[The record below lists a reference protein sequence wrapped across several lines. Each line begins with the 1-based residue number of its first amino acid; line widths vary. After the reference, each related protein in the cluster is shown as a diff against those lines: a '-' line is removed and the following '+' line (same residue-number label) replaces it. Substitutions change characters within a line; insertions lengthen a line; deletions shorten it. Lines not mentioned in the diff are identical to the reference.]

1 MSDGSEYT
9 RRSRFRLG
17 PTVIAPLVIAA
28 FVGLNLLYVAF
39 ACPFD
44 LSPDEAH
51 YWDWSRHLDYCYYSK
66 GPLVAWLIRGSCAAF
81 GDTPF
86 AVRLPAVLCSGL
98 LLLGLHRLT
107 ARATGDT
114 RLALGVVLVAMT
126 LPPVTAGSV
135 LMTIDPPFLACWV
148 WAAVLFQD
156 GEARRAGLLVALGTL
171 AKLTMLLFPACVLG
185 WLVATRQPFA
195 RRHVVFFTLSALG
208 LVPLLVWNAAHDWL
222 GVRHLL
228 GHGGAGE
235 PVAGPIGVLALLGG
249 QLGLLG
255 VWFVFWLLAAVRFR
269 SDARTA
275 FLWWLSVPVF
285 GLFLLAS
292 FRTTGQ
298 PNWPLPAYLTGA
310 VLAAVWVKGRWPQRA
325 IRVWVW
331 AAVGV
336 GVAAGGVLRYPGVV
350 RPALAWLVPSPTA
363 DRPAPVRQLD
373 PTARLL
379 GWRHLAERVDAVRD
393 RIAAETGEEPLLAG
407 MTWVIPGELGFYCRG
422 HPTVYSFGA
431 ALADRFSQ
439 YDVWRPNPVADA
451 QAFAGRTFIYVGEG
465 IPDGAFRQVE
475 LAEVVVARDNYIPV
489 ANWKIWVCR
498 GFLGFRN
505 PADRD
510 HPIRY

>member
-1 MSDGSEYT
+1 MAIGWY
-9 RRSRFRLG
+9 L
-17 PTVIAPLVIAA
+17 
-28 FVGLNLLYVAF
+28 
-39 ACPFD
+39 
-44 LSPDEAH
+44 
-51 YWDWSRHLDYCYYSK
+51 
-66 GPLVAWLIRGSCAAF
+66 
-81 GDTPF
+81 
-86 AVRLPAVLCSGL
+86 
-98 LLLGLHRLT
+98 
-107 ARATGDT
+107 
-114 RLALGVVLVAMT
+114 
-126 LPPVTAGSV
+126 
-135 LMTIDPPFLACWV
+135 
-148 WAAVLFQD
+148 
-156 GEARRAGLLVALGTL
+156 AGLLVALGTL

-185 WLVATRQPFA
+185 WLVASRHPLA
-195 RRHVVFFTLSALG
+195 RRHVGFFSLSALG
-208 LVPLLVWNAAHDWL
+208 LVPLFIWNATHDWL

-235 PVAGPIGVLALLGG
+235 PIAGPIGVLTLLGG

-255 VWFVFWLLAAVRFR
+255 VWFVFWLCASVRFR

-310 VLAAVWVKGRWPQRA
+310 VLVATWVKVRWHRRA

-336 GVAAGGVLRYPGVV
+336 GVAAGVVLRYPGVV
-350 RPALAWLVPSPTA
+350 RPILAWLAPPPTT

-373 PTARLL
+373 PTARLC
-379 GWRHLAERVDAVRD
+379 GWRHLAERVDTFRD
-393 RIAAETGEEPLLAG
+393 RIASETGEEPLLAG
-407 MTWVIPGELGFYCRG
+407 MTWVIPGELSFYCRG
-422 HPTVYSFGA
+422 NPRVYSFGT

-451 QAFAGRTFIYVGEG
+451 QAFAGRTFIYVGEA

-475 LAEVVVARDNYIPV
+475 LAEAVVAWDNFVPV

-498 GFLGFRN
+498 GFLGLPN
-505 PADRD
+505 PTNRD